1 MKGFDPR
8 AMDRMPAWNLG
19 LPELPGQDEHCWTV
33 CIQHMVGCQRAS
45 GQPHPTS
52 VSVGIKVENQAAI
65 EFSLVAEHLRESGV
79 TNSHN

>member
-1 MKGFDPR
+1 
-8 AMDRMPAWNLG
+8 
-19 LPELPGQDEHCWTV
+19 
-33 CIQHMVGCQRAS
+33 MVGCQRAS

-79 TNSHN
+79 TNSDN